1 MEFVLFVYW
10 VLNLTQPQILVLVLK
25 ELTRVRIIFAYLSSL
40 IVPLTVLPAQVLLH
54 VQYAMKDTK
63 FLKLLEDVKQF
74 VEMELLQ
81 EMKNVMM
88 EVEQVVMDV
97 LLFVYRNQDILV
109 VVGLLSVPE
118 SKILYA
124 VME

>member
-10 VLNLTQPQILVLVLK
+10 GLNLTQPQILVLVLK
-25 ELTRVRIIFAYLSSL
+25 ELTLVRIIFAYLSLL
-40 IVPLTVLPAQVLLH
+40 IVLLTVLPAQVLLH
-54 VQYAMKDTK
+54 VQYVIKDTK
-63 FLKLLEDVKQF
+63 LLVEDVKRF

-81 EMKNVMM
+81 AMKDVMM
-88 EVEQVVMDV
+88 EIEQVMMDV
-97 LLFVYRNQDILV
+97 LLFAYRNQDILV
-109 VVGLLSVPE
+109 EVDLLYVPE

>member
-1 MEFVLFVYW
+1 
-10 VLNLTQPQILVLVLK
+10 
-25 ELTRVRIIFAYLSSL
+25 
-40 IVPLTVLPAQVLLH
+40 
-54 VQYAMKDTK
+54 MKDTK